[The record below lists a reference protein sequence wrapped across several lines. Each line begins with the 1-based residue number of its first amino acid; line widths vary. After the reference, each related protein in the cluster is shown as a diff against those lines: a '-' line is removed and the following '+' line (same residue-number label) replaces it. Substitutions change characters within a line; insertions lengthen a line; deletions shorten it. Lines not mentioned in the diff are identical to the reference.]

1 MSAFEYLENKKQQ
14 ELIKAR
20 LKALTNLV
28 YKN

>member
-14 ELIKAR
+14 ELIKVR